1 MELIHWI
8 HENMWMLNHQ
18 NGFRDMVF
26 YTFFLMSIYVT
37 LKSFTYPFFP
47 KYGNLFYSITRRK
60 NEKRRSFIAEFITGF
75 TYVCIFIKPLILYSM
90 SIIIVISLFEFFDSG
105 RDQM

>member
-60 NEKRRSFIAEFITGF
+60 NEKCRSFITEFIIGF
-75 TYVCIFIKPLILYSM
+75 SLVGILIKPLALYAIPIW
-90 SIIIVISLFEFFDSG
+90 IISLLFEFFDSG